1 MLYNVELVSTV
12 QQSESVI
19 NIYIHPLFKKFPSHL
34 GHYRSLSPWSRVWQP
49 TPVFLP
55 GEFHGQRSVACCRPR
70 DRKEWDTTER
80 LTDAHAAYTA
90 FRVHH
95 VAACVRIPFVCEAAY
110 YSIVGM
116 YYSLFIRLYIIHLCI
131 VC

>member
-55 GEFHGQRSVACCRPR
+55 GEFHGQRSLAGYSSQGH
-70 DRKEWDTTER
+70 KESDTTEVVFH
-80 LTDAHAAYTA
+80 AHRSLGSLCCTA
-90 FRVHH
+90 GS
-95 VAACVRIPFVCEAAY
+95 Y
-110 YSIVGM
+110 QLSI
-116 YYSLFIRLYIIHLCI
+116 LCI
-131 VC
+131 ISVVYICALSSYKVTSPI